1 MPERDYRELAEGRWG
16 RGNFVCVGIDIDMKE
31 IPPSV
36 RVFINGELN
45 VVATIIKF
53 TEMIVDKNVDLAF
66 AFKFNTA
73 HFEALGVRGTEALK
87 QSVAVTHRIAPRT
100 PVIIDGKRGDVH
112 DTNEKY
118 AHALFEE
125 MRADAIT
132 INPYFGEKAL
142 RPFLERKEKGIFV
155 HCLSSDNGAE
165 EFQCQPVSLR
175 RNELDEIEKLLGRAT
190 HHNGVPLYEY
200 VAYKVAHSWNKNGN
214 CGLVV
219 GATRSDELR
228 EIRKVIGDSMPIL
241 SPGIGT
247 QGATA
252 YEAFT
257 AGKNSRGK
265 GLIPSSSR
273 SIIFASNGEDFA
285 EAARR
290 ETKKMAEEI
299 HRARLTDG
307 CRLYEGQASPL

>member
-1 MPERDYRELAEGRWG
+1 MEKRNFWDLIEERWRCGK
-16 RGNFVCVGIDIDMKE
+16 FVCVGLDIDIEK
-31 IPPSV
+31 IPIPAH
-36 RVFINGELN
+36 VFVNGVLDI
-45 VVATIIKF
+45 VATIVKF
-53 TEMIVDKNVDLAF
+53 NETIVKATAGLAF
-66 AFKFNTA
+66 AYKLNSA
-73 HFEALGVRGTEALK
+73 HFEVPGSRGVEAQK
-87 QSVAVTHRIAPRT
+87 QTIAMIHHIVPEI

-112 DTNEKY
+112 DTNIKY

-165 EFQCQPVSLR
+165 ELQCQPVSLR

-228 EIRKVIGDSMPIL
+228 EVRKIIGDSMPIL

-273 SIIFASNGEDFA
+273 GIIYASSGEDFA

-290 ETKKMAEEI
+290 ETKKIAEEI
-299 HRARLTDG
+299 HRARLKDS
-307 CRLYEGQASPL
+307 CRLYDGQASPL